1 MGERRTQRKRSSPK
15 QSNCSL
21 ESHPLGLVASVS
33 RDGFGRK
40 FKNVSARVDRIFIL
54 PSSTSDVHLHEVM
67 RVAKSISTRQSDFSE
82 MDNAGISKEHWKIM
96 FISGMG
102 FFTDAYDLFIIG
114 VVMAVLKPMWRVGK
128 FEEGLVE
135 STALLAAAM
144 GALLFGRIAD
154 MLGRKRI
161 YGVEV
166 LVLAAGAIACAFSP
180 NIWWLIGFRFV
191 LGIGIGGDYPVS
203 ATIMSEYA
211 GKANRGMLVSL
222 VFAMQAAGLIVG
234 PLLAA
239 ALLSTHISHDII
251 WRILVSAG
259 ALPALAVYGARRHLR
274 ETPRFL
280 KAAAQEE
287 DESGKLRK
295 SDHFDKKTHSV
306 SFWDGFHRLSDSKM
320 ILYRLLGASGAW
332 FLLDFAYYGNT
343 VSSPLVL
350 SALGNDHTILEK
362 TLTQLGIF
370 AVFAAPGYAVA
381 ALTMDKLGRKTIQC
395 LGFGMMALSF
405 GLIAFI
411 PNVEK
416 LTYTFLTIYG
426 FSYFFSEFGPN
437 ATTFVYPSEI
447 FPVKVRTTGHG
458 IAAATGKIGG
468 FLGVFTF
475 PFFMHWH
482 GLLAAESAAA
492 MVSVAGLIVTIFLLP
507 ETKGKSLEELSEEPA
522 TPMEKAA

>member
-1 MGERRTQRKRSSPK
+1 MAIPI
-15 QSNCSL
+15 
-21 ESHPLGLVASVS
+21 
-33 RDGFGRK
+33 
-40 FKNVSARVDRIFIL
+40 SAD
-54 PSSTSDVHLHEVM
+54 
-67 RVAKSISTRQSDFSE
+67 KSDFSE

-102 FFTDAYDLFIIG
+102 FFTDAYDLFVIG
-114 VVMAVLKPMWRVGK
+114 VVMSLVKPIWHVGK
-128 FEEGLVE
+128 LEEGLVE
-135 STALLAAAM
+135 STALLAAAI
-144 GALLFGRIAD
+144 GALLFGRVAD

-166 LVLAAGAIACAFSP
+166 LVLAAGAIASAFSP
-180 NIWWLIGFRFV
+180 NIWWLIGFRFI

-211 GKANRGMLVSL
+211 GKAHRGMLVTL

-234 PLLAA
+234 PLMAA
-239 ALLSTHISHDII
+239 GLLLTSISHDII
-251 WRILVSAG
+251 WRILVAFG
-259 ALPALAVYGARRHLR
+259 ALPALAVYGARRHLK

-280 KAAAQEE
+280 KAAGHEE
-287 DESGKLRK
+287 DDSGKLK
-295 SDHFDKKTHSV
+295 QAAHFDKKTHSV
-306 SFWDGFHRLSDSKM
+306 SFWDGFHRIVDDKK
-320 ILYRLLGASGAW
+320 ILARLIGASLAW

-350 SALGNDHTILEK
+350 AALGSDHSLLQK

-370 AVFAAPGYAVA
+370 VVFAAPGYAVA

-395 LGFGMMALSF
+395 LGFGMMAGAF
-405 GLIAFI
+405 GLLAII
-411 PNVEK
+411 PHVEK
-416 LTYTFLTIYG
+416 LTIGFLLIYG

-458 IAAATGKIGG
+458 ISASMGKIGG
-468 FLGVFTF
+468 FIGVFTF

-482 GLLAAESAAA
+482 GLTAAEGAAA
-492 MVSVAGLIVTIFLLP
+492 IVSLLGLIVTVFLLP
-507 ETKGKSLEELSEEPA
+507 ETKGKSLEELSEQPA
-522 TPMEKAA
+522 TPVEKAA

>member
-1 MGERRTQRKRSSPK
+1 MATAIDTRK
-15 QSNCSL
+15 
-21 ESHPLGLVASVS
+21 ES
-33 RDGFGRK
+33 
-40 FKNVSARVDRIFIL
+40 
-54 PSSTSDVHLHEVM
+54 
-67 RVAKSISTRQSDFSE
+67 SDFSE
-82 MDNAGISKEHWKIM
+82 MDNAGVSKEHWKIM

-102 FFTDAYDLFIIG
+102 FFTDAYDLFVIG
-114 VVMAVLKPMWRVGK
+114 VVMALLKPMWHVGK
-128 FEEGLVE
+128 LEEGLVE
-135 STALLAAAM
+135 STALLAAAI

-154 MLGRKRI
+154 MIGRKRI

-180 NIWWLIGFRFV
+180 NIWWLIGFRFI

-211 GKANRGMLVSL
+211 GKANRGMLVTL

-239 ALLSTHISHDII
+239 GLLSTHLSHDII
-251 WRILVSAG
+251 WRILVSFG
-259 ALPALAVYGARRHLR
+259 AIPALAVYGARRHLK

-280 KAAAQEE
+280 KANGHEE
-287 DESGKLRK
+287 DEHGNLKK
-295 SDHFDKKTHSV
+295 ADHYDEKQHSV
-306 SFWDGFHRLSDSKM
+306 SFWDGFHRMVDNKL
-320 ILYRLLGASGAW
+320 ILTRLAGASLAW

-350 SALGNDHTILEK
+350 NALGADHDILHK

-370 AVFAAPGYAVA
+370 AVFAVPGYAVA
-381 ALTMDKLGRKTIQC
+381 ALTMDKLGRKTIQV
-395 LGFGMMALSF
+395 LGFGMMAVTF
-405 GLIAFI
+405 GLLAII

-416 LTYTFLTIYG
+416 LVWPFLIIYG
-426 FSYFFSEFGPN
+426 SSYFFTEFGPN

-447 FPVKVRTTGHG
+447 FPVQVRTTGHG
-458 IAAATGKIGG
+458 ISAALGKIGG

-482 GLLAAESAAA
+482 GLTASEGAAA
-492 MVSVAGLIVTIFLLP
+492 IVSVLGLVTTIFLLP
-507 ETKGKSLEELSEEPA
+507 ETKGKSLEELSEQPE
-522 TPMEKAA
+522 TPVEKAAA